1 MDVKEKVFEIIAAS
15 YLRMSTG
22 QNSNFIMRMESLLV
36 FTSGDFFAGKIS
48 GNKRLTIGYDCGI
61 LTITY

>member
-1 MDVKEKVFEIIAAS
+1 
-15 YLRMSTG
+15 
-22 QNSNFIMRMESLLV
+22 MESLLV
-36 FTSGDFFAGKIS
+36 LTGGDFLGGKIS

>member
-1 MDVKEKVFEIIAAS
+1 MKINTIIKK
-15 YLRMSTG
+15 
-22 QNSNFIMRMESLLV
+22 SLLV
-36 FTSGDFFAGKIS
+36 LFDFRFRFFLTVKLNTTSGDFFAGKIS